1 MQIAAI
7 LCLYCIIIHQVWVIS
22 EGLIPQA
29 FGSSSAPPV
38 PTYPIQLLLS
48 VIFYFLY
55 DVRHTN
61 LYQNSMCIA
70 CWH

>member
-29 FGSSSAPPV
+29 FGSTSADLSIPV
-38 PTYPIQLLLS
+38 TTVGNIL
-48 VIFYFLY
+48 I
-55 DVRHTN
+55 
-61 LYQNSMCIA
+61 
-70 CWH
+70 